1 MSPVVVV
8 TRVGEAAGSRA
19 AAAALACAGSDP
31 DRPGLLIDVGGRAP
45 RPTLVA
51 SAGARELEER
61 LAAHLPG
68 HRSASR
74 GQACHLAV
82 GEDPLELDAIRAA
95 LPLVRDS
102 VAAIHLPPALLHPLL
117 AEPGI
122 PVSAVLLRADLDADR
137 ALAALAARD
146 LAALGVRVRVL
157 RRPLA
162 WVPARRALFGL
173 LPADAPGGL
182 PSRLTA
188 GILGKHNPLEHRCYD
203 DRNDQEDADT
213 DPAGTAQRQ
222 RRGDEGAGRRRGLH
236 RHPQRQAG
244 R

>member
-1 MSPVVVV
+1 MSPAIVV

-19 AAAALACAGSDP
+19 AAAALSCAGSDP
-31 DRPGLLIDVGGRAP
+31 DRPGLLIDVGGRPP

-82 GEDPLELDAIRAA
+82 GGDPLELDAIRAA
-95 LPLVRDS
+95 LPLARDS
-102 VAAIHLPPALLHPLL
+102 VAAIHLPPALLWPLL
-117 AEPGI
+117 AEPGV

-146 LAALGVRVRVL
+146 LAARGVRVRVL
-157 RRPLA
+157 GHPLT

-182 PSRLTA
+182 PPRLTA
-188 GILGKHNPLEHRCYD
+188 GILGKNGSLEHGCYD
-203 DRNDQEDADT
+203 DRDDRDDAEI
-213 DPAGTAQRQ
+213 DPEGTAQQQ
-222 RRGDEGAGRRRGLH
+222 RRGDESAGRGRGLH